1 MKKHK
6 GFTLFELL
14 VVIAIIGI
22 LVSIILVSFAQAR
35 INARN
40 QARISV
46 VQNMV
51 LGLENYFADC
61 NEYPD
66 DLSDATAENPDCRTL
81 GTQPLSYFIPEL
93 NQQYRIQVPPQ
104 APNPNSL
111 DEDVYYYIPLGNSTC
126 SGYQLFTILEGDR
139 IPSEAA
145 RFYPG
150 VIIGANLSSCSSPN
164 VNVLDFSSGL
174 VNNGQNAVF
183 DFIRIPRQF

>member
-46 VQNMV
+46 VQNIV

-61 NEYPD
+61 NEYPE
-66 DLSDATAENPDCRTL
+66 DLNDSSAMNSNCRTL
-81 GTQPLSYFIPEL
+81 GTQRLSYFIPESE
-93 NQQYRIQVPPQ
+93 QYRIQMLSQPPT
-104 APNPNSL
+104 L
-111 DEDVYYYIPLGNSTC
+111 FDEDVYYYIPLGNSTC
-126 SGYQLFTILEGDR
+126 SGYQLFTVLEGDR

-145 RFYPG
+145 QFDSG
-150 VIIGANLSSCSSPN
+150 NFSSLPSCASSA
-164 VNVLDFSSGL
+164 VNALDFSSGL
-174 VNNGQNAVF
+174 VNNGENAVF